1 MNRSLSRSLAI
12 IAVGSTLP
20 PVRHTRSYLSS
31 PTPTRTSCRE
41 TGLNGSTRNTASDI
55 GSYER
60 HENDFDK
67 TLAITSDLQKKL
79 DYDTEVESPLTPS
92 TDLKRFVFVELP
104 GSAIDFASTLT
115 RMARSAGL
123 QSRVAT
129 GCPVN
134 TTPTPAPV
142 KLRRTTLMPGR
153 KSTSVV
159 PVGFLSTPRPV
170 PICQR
175 LPISSRPRLQA

>member
-67 TLAITSDLQKKL
+67 TLAITSDLQKTRL
-79 DYDTEVESPLTPS
+79 RHRSRIAPDTIDGPETVRFRRTPRIGH
-92 TDLKRFVFVELP
+92 RFRICANPDGPF
-104 GSAIDFASTLT
+104 SRASVP
-115 RMARSAGL
+115 
-123 QSRVAT
+123 SRDRL
-129 GCPVN
+129 PVN
-134 TTPTPAPV
+134 TTPTPGPV

>member
-1 MNRSLSRSLAI
+1 MDQEGIRRD
-12 IAVGSTLP
+12 
-20 PVRHTRSYLSS
+20 SS
-31 PTPTRTSCRE
+31 GIR
-41 TGLNGSTRNTASDI
+41 RNPASDI

-60 HENDFDK
+60 REEDFDQ
-67 TLAITSDLQKKL
+67 ASANTSYLQKL
-79 DYDTEVESPLTPS
+79 DYDTEAESPLTPS
-92 TDLKRFVFVELP
+92 TDLKRFVIGELP
-104 GSAIDFASTLT
+104 GSAIDFASALTL
-115 RMARSAGL
+115 MARSAGL

-134 TTPTPAPV
+134 TPPTPGPV